1 MSFFGSLSTMNGIL
15 TTLLVMSPLNM
26 GQMIQDLRDWKS
38 QQNRQPVEEMLN
50 NILMDYTDGSDD
62 TTESE
67 ELLQF
72 PSNED

>member
-1 MSFFGSLSTMNGIL
+1 MNGIL

-26 GQMIQDLRDWKS
+26 GQMIQQIRNHQS
-38 QQNRQPVEEMLN
+38 EMNREPVEQMLN

-62 TTESE
+62 TAKQE

-72 PSNED
+72 QSDED

>member
-1 MSFFGSLSTMNGIL
+1 MNGIL

-38 QQNRQPVEEMLN
+38 QQNRQPIEEMLN
-50 NILMDYTDGSDD
+50 NVLMDYTDGSDD
-62 TTESE
+62 TAKQK

-72 PSNED
+72 LSDED